1 MSDFPEQVTV
11 VAAELVPPALRQRL
25 EACSDLPALPPVAAH
40 ILELCRQDDLD
51 LKQVAD
57 TIAGDGALAGIILR
71 LVNSPVFGLRQQIRS
86 TSHAIALLGLNAV
99 RTLALSCSLAR
110 ELYDARRSDLGTTWK
125 RSVVA
130 AVAARELALT
140 LRFPA
145 PDEAFL
151 AALLQDIGMHVLER
165 VPGVEYATSAV
176 RAGGDPAR
184 LNRIERDLCG
194 ADHAAVGGW
203 LLATWNLPGPLC
215 LAVATSENGGP
226 DLEALGAHDDVRQLA
241 RIVRLSGV
249 LADVW
254 VDADVGRAIREARK
268 QARASL
274 GLTAAVIDPILSRTA
289 ACIPGVASLF
299 DLSFGPAEEIAATLE
314 QAAATLATTHLQP
327 VRHADWAHAAA
338 DIVAASAD
346 GAPGPSAAD
355 RDELTGLASRA
366 RLEQYLTQ
374 EFAAAESSG
383 KPLSVVVAGIDRL
396 TSIVQASGRAAA
408 DEILVGVA
416 RVLDGNLRTR
426 DLVAR
431 SGGEEFVLVLPETDA
446 VGARVVAERLRQKIE
461 GLASFGGR
469 PAAVSITASFGC
481 ATLGAVKFTTPA
493 ALLGGGGH
501 ALAEARSGGCN
512 RVESDGRLPARA
524 AG

>member
-1 MSDFPEQVTV
+1 VGDFPEQVTV

-25 EACSDLPALPPVAAH
+25 DACSDLPALPPVAARV
-40 ILELCRQDDLD
+40 LELCRQDDLD
-51 LKQVAD
+51 LRQVAD
-57 TIAGDGALAGIILR
+57 TIAGDHALAGIILR

-110 ELYDARRSDLGTTWK
+110 ELHDARRSDFGTTWK

-130 AVAARELALT
+130 AVAGRELALT

-165 VPGVEYATSAV
+165 VPGLDYAASAV

-194 ADHAAVGGW
+194 ADHGAVGGW
-203 LLATWNLPGPLC
+203 LLATWNLPAPLC

-226 DLEALGAHDDVRQLA
+226 DLEAVGAHDDVRQLA

-254 VDADVGRAIREARK
+254 VDADVARAIREARK
-268 QARASL
+268 QARAAL
-274 GLTAAVIDPILSRTA
+274 GLGTAVIDPILSRTA
-289 ACIPGVASLF
+289 AAIPGVASLF
-299 DLSFGPAEEIAATLE
+299 ELSFGPAEEIAATLE

-327 VRHADWAHAAA
+327 VRPADWAHAAA
-338 DIVAASAD
+338 DTAAASA
-346 GAPGPSAAD
+346 GAAPGASVD

-366 RLEQYLTQ
+366 WLEQYLAQQFT
-374 EFAAAESSG
+374 EAEASG
-383 KPLSVVVAGIDRL
+383 KPLSVIVAEVDGL
-396 TSIVQASGRAAA
+396 TAIVQASGRTAG
-408 DEILVGVA
+408 DETLVGVA

-431 SGGEEFVLVLPETDA
+431 SGAEEFVLVLPETDGA
-446 VGARVVAERLRQKIE
+446 GARIVAERLRQKIE
-461 GLASFGGR
+461 ALAVVGGR
-469 PAAVSITASFGC
+469 PSAAVTASFGC
-481 ATLGAVKFTTPA
+481 ATLGPVKFATA
-493 ALLGGGGH
+493 AELLGSGAR
-501 ALAEARSGGCN
+501 ALAEARSAGRN
-512 RVESDGRLPARA
+512 RVETDRSVPARA

>member
-1 MSDFPEQVTV
+1 VGDFPEQVTV

-25 EACSDLPALPPVAAH
+25 DACSDLPALPPVAARV
-40 ILELCRQDDLD
+40 LELCRQDDLD

-57 TIAGDGALAGIILR
+57 TIAGDHALAGIILR

-110 ELYDARRSDLGTTWK
+110 ELHDARRSDFGTTWK

-165 VPGVEYATSAV
+165 VPDLDYAASAV
-176 RAGGDPAR
+176 QAGGDPAR

-194 ADHAAVGGW
+194 VDHGAVGGW
-203 LLATWNLPGPLC
+203 LLATWNLPAPLC
-215 LAVATSENGGP
+215 LAVATTENGGP
-226 DLEALGAHDDVRQLA
+226 DLEAVGAHDDVRQLA

-268 QARASL
+268 QARAAL
-274 GLTAAVIDPILSRTA
+274 GLATAVIDPVLSRTA
-289 ACIPGVASLF
+289 AAIPGVASLF
-299 DLSFGPAEEIAATLE
+299 ELSFGPAEEIAATLE

-338 DIVAASAD
+338 DTAAA
-346 GAPGPSAAD
+346 GAGAAPGKTSVD
-355 RDELTGLASRA
+355 RDELTGLADRGW
-366 RLEQYLTQ
+366 LEQYLAQQFT
-374 EFAAAESSG
+374 ESETSG
-383 KPLSVVVAGIDRL
+383 KPLSVIVAEVDGL
-396 TSIVQASGRAAA
+396 TSIVQASGRAAG
-408 DEILVGVA
+408 DEILVEVA
-416 RVLDGNLRTR
+416 RILDGNLRTR

-431 SGGEEFVLVLPETDA
+431 SGAEEFVLVLPETDA
-446 VGARVVAERLRQKIE
+446 AGARVVAERLRQKIE
-461 GLASFGGR
+461 ALAGDGGKQSL
-469 PAAVSITASFGC
+469 PVTASFGC
-481 ATLGAVKFTTPA
+481 ATLGTVKFATA
-493 ALLGGGGH
+493 AELLGGGAR
-501 ALAEARSGGCN
+501 ALAEARSGGRN
-512 RVESDGRLPARA
+512 RVEADRSAPARA

>member
-1 MSDFPEQVTV
+1 MGDFPEQVTV

-25 EACSDLPALPPVAAH
+25 EACSDLPALPPVAAR

-57 TIAGDGALAGIILR
+57 TIAGDRALAGIIVR

-110 ELYDARRSDLGTTWK
+110 ELHDARRSDFGTTWK

-140 LRFPA
+140 LGFPA
-145 PDEAFL
+145 ADEAFL

-165 VPGVEYATSAV
+165 VPGLDYAASAV

-184 LNRIERDLCG
+184 LNQIERDLCG

-203 LLATWNLPGPLC
+203 LVATWNLPGPLC

-226 DLEALGAHDDVRQLA
+226 DLDALGVHDDVRHLA
-241 RIVRLSGV
+241 RIVRLSGG

-254 VDADVGRAIREARK
+254 VDADVGRAVREARK
-268 QARASL
+268 QARAAL
-274 GLTAAVIDPILSRTA
+274 GLAPAVIDPILARTA
-289 ACIPGVASLF
+289 AAIPGVAALF
-299 DLSFGPAEEIAATLE
+299 GLSFGPAEEIAATLE

-327 VRHADWAHAAA
+327 VRPADWAHAAA
-338 DIVAASAD
+338 DTAEAGAG
-346 GAPGPSAAD
+346 GAPGKPAAE
-355 RDELTGLASRA
+355 RDELTGLAGRA
-366 RLEQYLTQ
+366 WLEHYLAQQYG
-374 EFAAAESSG
+374 EAEASG
-383 KPLSVVVAGIDRL
+383 KPLSVIVAELDGL
-396 TSIVQASGRAAA
+396 TSIVQASGRAAG
-408 DEILVGVA
+408 DEILMDVA
-416 RVLDGNLRTR
+416 RILDGNLRTR

-431 SGGEEFVLVLPETDA
+431 SGAEEFVLVLPETDA
-446 VGARVVAERLRQKIE
+446 AGARVVAERLRLKIE
-461 GLASFGGR
+461 ALGVGGHKSM
-469 PAAVSITASFGC
+469 AVTASFGC
-481 ATLGAVKFTTPA
+481 ATMGAVKFASA
-493 ALLGGGGH
+493 AELLGGGAR
-501 ALAEARSGGCN
+501 ALAEARRAGRN
-512 RVESDGRLPARA
+512 RVESDRSAPARA